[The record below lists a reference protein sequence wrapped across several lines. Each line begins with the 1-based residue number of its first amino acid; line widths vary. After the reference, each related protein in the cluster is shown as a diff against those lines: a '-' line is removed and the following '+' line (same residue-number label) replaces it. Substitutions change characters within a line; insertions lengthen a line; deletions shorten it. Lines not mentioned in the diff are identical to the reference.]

1 MKTIKS
7 KIMSAII
14 LTVVISLMVLGS
26 VSVILTQ
33 RATNAALS
41 QTMIQ
46 TAIIAGERIDKEIEA
61 YKNIAVETG
70 MIKELADKY
79 ISPVYKESVI
89 KRKAEQYG
97 LVRGN
102 ILGAD
107 GISILDK
114 NNYSDRIYFQEA
126 MKGNSY
132 VSDPLVSKVTGELSV
147 IVAAPIWEGG
157 VFNTQVVGVVYFVPQ
172 ETFLNDIVN
181 SIHISTNGA
190 AYIINK
196 SGTTIAHKDMERV
209 MNGEN
214 VFELAK
220 TDSSFDKLASI
231 HQAMLEGNSDFDAYN
246 MGGTEKFIAYSPI
259 PNSNGWSLAINAPK
273 SDFTQQVTT
282 SIYLM
287 VAMVIVGIAVASVVA
302 IGISNKISKPIKQCA
317 ERLDLLSEG
326 DFTSPVPTTKAKDET
341 GMLLRDMSETV
352 EKLHAITDD
361 VSYHMNQ
368 MAGGNLSAELTME
381 YSGDFAQLRG
391 AMESILTGLNVTLS
405 QINVSAEQVSGGS
418 GQVSDGAQALSQG
431 ATEQASAIEELS
443 ATVAV
448 ISDKVKNNAK
458 NAQNAKDNADRTG
471 QELVHSST
479 KMNEMIAAMGDISDK
494 SGQIGKIIKT
504 IEDIAFQTNILAL
517 NAAVEAA
524 RAGAAGKGFAVV
536 ADEVRNLASKSAE
549 AAKGTTALIS
559 ETVKSVSNGTQIAD
573 DTAKSIL
580 AVVDEAKK
588 VIELVDEIAEASD
601 EQATSIGELTRGI
614 EQIAAVVQTNSATA
628 EESAAASEE
637 LSSQSQMLREL
648 VGQFKLQDEQ
658 KSY

>member
-107 GISILDK
+107 GISLLDK

-220 TDSSFDKLASI
+220 TDFSFDRLASI
-231 HQAMLEGNSDFDAYN
+231 HQAMTEGNSDFSSYN
-246 MGGTEKFIAYSPI
+246 MGGMEKFIAY
-259 PNSNGWSLAINAPK
+259 
-273 SDFTQQVTT
+273 
-282 SIYLM
+282 
-287 VAMVIVGIAVASVVA
+287 
-302 IGISNKISKPIKQCA
+302 
-317 ERLDLLSEG
+317 
-326 DFTSPVPTTKAKDET
+326 
-341 GMLLRDMSETV
+341 
-352 EKLHAITDD
+352 
-361 VSYHMNQ
+361 
-368 MAGGNLSAELTME
+368 
-381 YSGDFAQLRG
+381 
-391 AMESILTGLNVTLS
+391 
-405 QINVSAEQVSGGS
+405 
-418 GQVSDGAQALSQG
+418 
-431 ATEQASAIEELS
+431 
-443 ATVAV
+443 
-448 ISDKVKNNAK
+448 
-458 NAQNAKDNADRTG
+458 
-471 QELVHSST
+471 
-479 KMNEMIAAMGDISDK
+479 
-494 SGQIGKIIKT
+494 
-504 IEDIAFQTNILAL
+504 
-517 NAAVEAA
+517 
-524 RAGAAGKGFAVV
+524 
-536 ADEVRNLASKSAE
+536 
-549 AAKGTTALIS
+549 
-559 ETVKSVSNGTQIAD
+559 
-573 DTAKSIL
+573 
-580 AVVDEAKK
+580 
-588 VIELVDEIAEASD
+588 
-601 EQATSIGELTRGI
+601 
-614 EQIAAVVQTNSATA
+614 
-628 EESAAASEE
+628 
-637 LSSQSQMLREL
+637 
-648 VGQFKLQDEQ
+648 
-658 KSY
+658 